1 MTDQLGM
8 AENQS
13 VFSERRNEAQITNS
27 TTDYY
32 QSWLDNHQ
40 HLIGG
45 LRSAV
50 IYLPVESGL
59 LAIASYQANHES
71 FASLTEIAEQNFDA
85 EQPQVSK
92 LSNASANG
100 SEFFGLFYPLYD
112 DTSTLIAFTAF
123 ALEAKHQAELT
134 QALTVLQWS
143 AASLEVVEYQ
153 QRCQQLKNEQ
163 THTIEKID
171 LLARVLSEQSYA
183 SAAVRLVTELAVLYH
198 CDRVSLGEYKNKRS
212 KLKHLSHSAQFG
224 KKMNLVRAIERT
236 MDECIDQGKIIRFTG
251 DQTDTTGQTESGE
264 KRHSCDIVLAHDAL
278 SIDQGGIAV
287 MSIPIYLN
295 CEIHGAIVLESLP
308 NKPWSQQQAET
319 CQSIVSLVVPTLE
332 DKRKNDRSWLRKTVE
347 SMGTQLGRLIGPD
360 YLGRKIAVVTLFA
373 ITYLLATVNSEYK
386 LSAPAQIESAIQRA
400 VVAPYDG
407 YINDALARAGDNVQQ
422 GDVLVL
428 MDDKDLR
435 LEKLKW
441 LSEQGKLNR
450 QYLEAVAVRNRAK
463 INIINAQQ
471 QQVTAQLELI
481 NSQLQ
486 RGQLTAPYDGVIT
499 HGDLSQR
506 LGSAVTKGELLLE
519 VAPLNSYR
527 IQLKVK
533 ESRIADL
540 AVDQKGRLYLS
551 ALPEQAFEFSVSK
564 ITPLTEAA
572 EGTTYFIVEGE
583 LVEKSE
589 QLQSGMEGIGKV
601 SIDERLWFHIWT
613 RELREWGQLQIWS
626 WWG

>member
-1 MTDQLGM
+1 M
-8 AENQS
+8 AEHQS
-13 VFSERRNEAQITNS
+13 VFSERHDESNTHHS
-27 TTDYY
+27 KTDYY

-40 HLIGG
+40 HLISGM
-45 LRSAV
+45 RSAV
-50 IYLPVESGL
+50 LYLPIESGL
-59 LAIASYQANHES
+59 LAIASYQSDHGS
-71 FASLTEIAEQNFDA
+71 FVSLTETAEKNFDA
-85 EQPQVSK
+85 QQPQVST
-92 LSNASANG
+92 LSYTPAADSDSG
-100 SEFFGLFYPLYD
+100 EYFGLYYPLYD
-112 DTSTLIAFTAF
+112 DKSTLIAFTAI

-134 QALTVLQWS
+134 QAITVLQWS

-153 QRCQQLKNEQ
+153 QRSQQLDTAQ
-163 THTIEKID
+163 AHTIEKVD
-171 LLARVLSEQSYA
+171 LLARVLSEQSYD

-212 KLKHLSHSAQFG
+212 ILKHLSHSAQFG
-224 KKMNLVRAIERT
+224 KKMNLVRAIEKT
-236 MDECIDQGKIIRFTG
+236 MDECIDQGRIIRYTG
-251 DQTDTTGQTESGE
+251 IANADNS
-264 KRHSCDIVLAHDAL
+264 DIVIAHNAL
-278 SIDQGGIAV
+278 SVEQGDIAV

-295 CEIHGAIVLESLP
+295 GKVHGAIVLESLP
-308 NKPWSQQQAET
+308 DSPWTQQQAET
-319 CQSIVSLVVPTLE
+319 CQSIVSLIVPTLE
-332 DKRKNDRSWLRKTVE
+332 DKRKNDRSWLRKTADLL
-347 SMGTQLGRLIGPD
+347 GTQLGRLIGPN
-360 YLGRKIAVVTLFA
+360 YLGRKLFVVAA
-373 ITYLLATVNSEYK
+373 IVVAYLLSTVHSEYK

-407 YINDALARAGDNVQQ
+407 YINDALARAGDHVRQD
-422 GDVLVL
+422 DVLVL

-471 QQVTAQLELI
+471 QQVTAQLELV
-481 NSQLQ
+481 NSQLE
-486 RGQLTAPYDGVIT
+486 RGQLTAPYNGIIT

-540 AVDQKGRLYLS
+540 AVDQKGFLYLS

-564 ITPLTEAA
+564 ITPLTETA
-572 EGTTYFIVEGE
+572 EGSTYFIVEGE
-583 LVEKSE
+583 LLAKYE